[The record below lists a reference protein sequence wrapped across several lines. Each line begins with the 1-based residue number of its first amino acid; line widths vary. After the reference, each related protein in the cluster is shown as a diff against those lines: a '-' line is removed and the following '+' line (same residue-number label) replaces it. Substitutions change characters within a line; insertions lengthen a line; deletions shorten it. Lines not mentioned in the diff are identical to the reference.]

1 MSRVWSIARYCLL
14 RPWWVTF
21 ALCVLLDAVSIY
33 DVRRPAVLL
42 NPAVFLWGLAMSALL
57 FYWLGL
63 VYRASPGWLKWALA
77 VALSSLLLFMAAVNF
92 YLYKEFG
99 QYLTRSMLGF
109 IAADPTYV
117 QDYLNTYLVK
127 LNVIMLVLAFGALLW
142 LWHPWRP
149 AREAPRALSMRK
161 TSTVV
166 PLLVL
171 PVIYAASVG
180 VLRPYTSDMLTPMD
194 TATMCALA
202 PMNRPVAKSELHYA
216 ADRLAVNP
224 RSTDAN
230 PPNILILAN
239 ESWGKQQGFP
249 IYGQNVDAMPFL
261 NHWIQTDRGH
271 FIVWTTGYTSSTATD
286 VSLPSIV
293 TGVQPDESA
302 RKLHLMPLVWQWGK
316 ASGAYTFYL
325 TSVRQTFARL
335 DQFFS
340 CKERDTTFSAENLD
354 TPIVHEAGVDDII
367 AADHV
372 RDILARKPARSR
384 FVGMIFT
391 NALHSPFQDQS
402 TMIAHMPPFESRYD
416 KALYIVDDAIKTTV
430 EILKEKGLLD
440 NTLIFFSAD
449 HGETSAPI
457 HSAHRIFSYYEEF
470 FNIPYM
476 IYVPERWKATHP
488 EMYAALKANETRNVS
503 NLDILPTTVDLLGLG
518 NANASLV
525 AQLKGQS
532 LIRPVDPDRLLV
544 GLSTNGVRT
553 WEQEGFGLAWGSYR
567 FVCNNVD
574 GPRFFDLVLDPS
586 EQNDLWHA
594 MDASRKGIVMRTIR
608 GSYHLNRIF
617 SLTQPH

>member
-1 MSRVWSIARYCLL
+1 
-14 RPWWVTF
+14 
-21 ALCVLLDAVSIY
+21 
-33 DVRRPAVLL
+33 
-42 NPAVFLWGLAMSALL
+42 
-57 FYWLGL
+57 
-63 VYRASPGWLKWALA
+63 
-77 VALSSLLLFMAAVNF
+77 
-92 YLYKEFG
+92 
-99 QYLTRSMLGF
+99 MLGF

>member
-1 MSRVWSIARYCLL
+1 
-14 RPWWVTF
+14 VTF

-440 NTLIFFSAD
+440 NTLIFFS
-449 HGETSAPI
+449 

>member
-1 MSRVWSIARYCLL
+1 
-14 RPWWVTF
+14 VTF

-574 GPRFFDLVLDPS
+574 GPRFFDLV
-586 EQNDLWHA
+586 HA

>member
-1 MSRVWSIARYCLL
+1 
-14 RPWWVTF
+14 VTF

>member
-1 MSRVWSIARYCLL
+1 
-14 RPWWVTF
+14 VTF

-574 GPRFFDLVLDPS
+574 AS